1 MIASNLIEPLARLA
15 RERGFEPAAILAVV
29 DVESGGRIFTR
40 IEGRDEPLIRFEGH
54 YFDRRLSGARR
65 ARARAL
71 GLAHPHAGMV
81 ANPASQAARYR
92 LLSRAEAIDRDAAR
106 ESCSWGAGQVMG
118 ANWSWLGYGSVD
130 ALVDEARAGAE
141 GQVRLMLAFIVKAG
155 LADALAQRDWHAFA
169 RRYNGPA
176 YASNGYHTRL
186 ARAFEHANDAVHKA
200 DDRDDVF
207 SMGTTLVGVWFREG
221 DVLVANVGDSRAYR
235 WRAGELVQLTR
246 DHSLVSDY
254 LDAGLLTPA
263 QVPDF
268 PFRNIINRGI
278 GLRPAVEVDRWRLP
292 TEADDRI
299 LLCSDGLTDLVDDKT
314 IAGQL
319 AGEDFQPQAAADAL
333 VALANEAGGVDNI
346 TAVVVHV
353 LAEES

>member
-186 ARAFEHANDAVHKA
+186 ARAFAAYAAMELKDVARPAPPAPADILREGMHGPGVAALQRRLSALGYPLAIDGAYGPRTRAAVASFQQDHGLA
-200 DDRDDVF
+200 TDGIAGPRTRMAMEGI
-207 SMGTTLVGVWFREG
+207 SPWRTLWAWFRAT
-221 DVLVANVGDSRAYR
+221 LA
-235 WRAGELVQLTR
+235 
-246 DHSLVSDY
+246 
-254 LDAGLLTPA
+254 
-263 QVPDF
+263 
-268 PFRNIINRGI
+268 
-278 GLRPAVEVDRWRLP
+278 
-292 TEADDRI
+292 RI
-299 LLCSDGLTDLVDDKT
+299 TGS
-314 IAGQL
+314 
-319 AGEDFQPQAAADAL
+319 P
-333 VALANEAGGVDNI
+333 GG
-346 TAVVVHV
+346 
-353 LAEES
+353 